1 MDEVLDIAEVVADS
15 GLVDAFAW
23 ILRFLG
29 VVAVLAGIGLWLL
42 TEMVWVPAALVLL
55 GLLLLVVPQ
64 LLLLVV
70 EFAG

>member
-1 MDEVLDIAEVVADS
+1 MDEVLDVAEIVVDS
-15 GLVDAFAW
+15 GLEDAFAW

-70 EFAG
+70 ELAG

>member
-1 MDEVLDIAEVVADS
+1 MDEVLDVAEIVVDS
-15 GLVDAFAW
+15 GLEDAFAW

-29 VVAVLAGIGLWLL
+29 VVAVLAGIELWLL

-70 EFAG
+70 ELAG

>member
-1 MDEVLDIAEVVADS
+1 MDEVLDIAEVVVDS
-15 GLVDAFAW
+15 GLEDAFAW
-23 ILRFLG
+23 ILRLLG

-55 GLLLLVVPQ
+55 GLLCLVVPQ

-70 EFAG
+70 ELAG